1 MTQKISRATWF
12 AAGIAAGSAVSL
24 IAVPKRTRR
33 LVEQPQL
40 PATDRGGDGQPPE
53 QAVFADPAAEPIPAL
68 VSVPPDWEAIA
79 QTAPLAA
86 LPAAGGAAAAIPPS
100 PRWSSPTRYILGVG
114 LFFAMLG
121 VLYIGRSAI
130 PMILT
135 AGLLAVFI
143 QPVIAFMIRRFHMS
157 KGKAVGVT
165 YVGVALILIAIP
177 LLAIPPLIDA
187 VNFILEID
195 PQEVAGQLS
204 QAAQKVEDSLPEI
217 AGVTPAMR
225 SALNSL
231 QAVIE
236 NFSAATQPKTPV
248 VEVTI
253 ADVSSR
259 LGQAL
264 GALSRVLG
272 PTVSALASALF
283 TFLMSLQMA
292 LISSSGASWFAELV
306 PPGHGPELS
315 RLLHNIQ
322 RIWTGFLRG
331 QMSLMLVVG
340 LVTWLGGLLIGL
352 PQALLLGVIAGLME
366 LIPSVGP
373 ILAAALAV
381 IMALLFGSTY
391 MEIGN
396 GAFALVVIVFY
407 VVVQLVENQL
417 LVPYIMGEAVDMPPL
432 VVLIGTVA
440 GAGAFG
446 IMGALLATPVIATGN
461 LVFRYIYQKVLE
473 QPPAPEPL
481 EEGPSILER
490 LKSLAIRFRRAP
502 SPLASLSPAVVG
514 QVPVST
520 ADSR

>member
-1 MTQKISRATWF
+1 MTRKISRAIWF
-12 AAGIAAGSAVSL
+12 AAGIAAGSAVGW
-24 IAVPKRTRR
+24 IAGPKRTGR
-33 LVEQPQL
+33 LVEQPRQ
-40 PATDRGGDGQPPE
+40 PATDWGGDGQPSE
-53 QAVFADPAAEPIPAL
+53 QIVFADSAAVPIL
-68 VSVPPDWEAIA
+68 TLTSVPPAREAIA
-79 QTAPLAA
+79 QTTPIGAH
-86 LPAAGGAAAAIPPS
+86 PAAGGAAAAIPSS

-130 PMILT
+130 PMVLT

-143 QPVIAFMIRRFHMS
+143 QPVIAFMIQRFHMS
-157 KGKAVGVT
+157 EGKAVGVT

-187 VNFILEID
+187 VNFILKID

-204 QAAQKVEDSLPEI
+204 QAVQKVEDSLPEI

-236 NFSAATQPKTPV
+236 NFAAATQPKTPV

-292 LISSSGASWFAELV
+292 LISGSGASWFAELV

-315 RLLHNIQ
+315 RLFHKIQ
-322 RIWTGFLRG
+322 RTWTGFLRG
-331 QMSLMLVVG
+331 QMSLMLAVG
-340 LVTWLGGLLIGL
+340 LVTWLGGLFIGL

-373 ILAAALAV
+373 ILAAAPAV

-396 GAFALVVIVFY
+396 SAFALVVIVFY

-461 LVFRYIYQKVLE
+461 LVFRYIYRKVLE
-473 QPPAPEPL
+473 QPPAPEPP

-490 LKSLAIRFRRAP
+490 MKNLAIRFRRAP
-502 SPLASLSPAVVG
+502 APPAAALQAAG
-514 QVPVST
+514 RQAPISME
-520 ADSR
+520 DSN